1 MRGRESVQFFV
12 CAFSAAWILSAGATA
27 GEPQLP
33 KAGCTSWTNIA
44 ALTLRGTSEEGGLRG
59 KFRIILDL
67 RSGRYVAE
75 RDYGVYSMAEGF
87 DGNLAWKRDRSG
99 ASHFVDSSPA
109 RAITATDV
117 WLLRR
122 GWCDT
127 ATNEIKMESL
137 PDEKDGDVEQVVWQ
151 VTPKGGIPVVL
162 CFERV
167 SGLLRQ
173 SEVHLWSS
181 RLIRHYSDWRDIGG
195 GVMIPFF
202 ERDEYP
208 EDESVGTIKIDSA
221 EVSPHPLDG
230 KMFARPPR
238 PHDYEIIGGKS
249 SATVPYE
256 DDGIGRIFVPVLI
269 DGKGPFAF
277 EVDTGGHLILTTA
290 TAKQLHLEPIGN
302 SSATGG
308 GTGVIHQGTVRADE
322 IRIGAAVIRNQPIWV
337 LPLPESSNDRGPRR
351 PRAGILGLEL
361 FERFAVQ
368 VNRKTKTIT
377 LTPLENFPGN
387 GSGVALPIS
396 FTEDAPLTR
405 GSFNG
410 IIGDFELDSGNAGPT
425 IVEGYW
431 AKENGLGDFLA
442 RGLRWAG
449 SGIGGDYNIK
459 LSRGDIALGSI
470 KLPQEVVSYAGLMQR
485 GSESTHLQAG
495 VVGESSLYRF
505 DMVYDYARAQ
515 VWIDPKTDIPLRPFN
530 RSGLRLRK
538 DAPDAFTVIFVA
550 PNSPAEMA
558 KIKEGDQISSI
569 NRQAASG
576 LATSDAAIIFGR
588 PIGTNVMLSVIPKT
602 GGPPRRVQLRLK
614 EMLR

>member
-1 MRGRESVQFFV
+1 MKGRELAPFFV
-12 CAFSAAWILSAGATA
+12 CAFSAAWILGGDATA
-27 GEPQLP
+27 AEPQLP
-33 KAGCTSWTNIA
+33 KPGCTSWTNTA

-59 KFRIILDL
+59 KFTMILDL

-75 RDYGVYSMAEGF
+75 RDYGVYSVAEGF
-87 DGNLAWKRDRSG
+87 DGNLDWKRDRSG
-99 ASHFVDSSPA
+99 ASHFVNSGPA

-137 PDEKDGDVEQVVWQ
+137 PDEKDGDVEEVVWQ

-162 CFERV
+162 RFDRA

-181 RLIRHYSDWRDIGG
+181 RLIRHYSDWRDMGS
-195 GVMIPFF
+195 VMIPFF

-208 EDESVGTIKIDSA
+208 EDELVETIKIDSA
-221 EVSPHPLDG
+221 EVSFHPLDSNV
-230 KMFARPPR
+230 FARPPR

-256 DDGIGRIFVPVLI
+256 DDGIGRIFVSVLI
-269 DGKGPFAF
+269 GGKGPFAF

-290 TAKQLHLEPIGN
+290 TAKQLHLEPIG
-302 SSATGG
+302 SSSGTGG
-308 GTGVIHQGTVRADE
+308 GTGVVHGGTVRADE

-337 LPLPESSNDRGPRR
+337 LPLPDSSNDRGPRQ
-351 PRAGILGLEL
+351 PRAGFLGLEL

-368 VNRKTKTIT
+368 VNRKTKTVT
-377 LTPLENFPGN
+377 LTPLENFSGK
-387 GSGVALPIS
+387 GTGVALPIS
-396 FTEDAPLTR
+396 FTEDAPLAR
-405 GSFNG
+405 GNFNG
-410 IIGDFELDSGNAGPT
+410 VEGDFELDSGNAGPT
-425 IVEGYW
+425 IIEGYW
-431 AKENGLGDFLA
+431 AKENGLADFLA
-442 RGLRWAG
+442 RGLGWAG

-459 LSRGDIALGSI
+459 LSRGDVVLGSI
-470 KLPQEVVSYAGLMQR
+470 KLPHDVVSYAGLMPR

-505 DMVYDYARAQ
+505 DMVYDYAREQ

-538 DAPDAFTVIFVA
+538 DAPDALTVIFVA
-550 PNSPAEMA
+550 PTSPAEIA
-558 KIKEGDQISSI
+558 KIKEGDQIRSI
-569 NRQAASG
+569 NGQAASN
-576 LATSDAAIIFGR
+576 LAASNGAVIFGQ
-588 PIGTNVMLSVIPKT
+588 PIGTKIILSVVPKT

-614 EMLR
+614 EMLP